1 LNIDGPFRLIN
12 ALRKIEPG
20 DTAPIK
26 LAFKPSS
33 TIEVCL
39 INKENLL
46 FIFFF
51 FQQFLE
57 TLELTSESSKL
68 TLCLKGKSI
77 YIFNYLKIYF
87 TRFWS

>member
-46 FIFFF
+46 FIYFFF
-51 FQQFLE
+51 N
-57 TLELTSESSKL
+57 S
-68 TLCLKGKSI
+68 
-77 YIFNYLKIYF
+77 
-87 TRFWS
+87 FWKHLN